1 MSSVDFC
8 AWQLHFNCHCS
19 ISMSASR
26 QCRPRPTR
34 SNRAI
39 GGGSL
44 RRSCVEEMCVNVGE
58 VDLEAKAT
66 SSTSRVTCMA
76 APMHILS
83 SPSRQCERHSHWRCW
98 LVTASRATRAHCDCS
113 SSRQIWYRARDR
125 DGRTA
130 FLEHMTMKLTPDRP
144 TLQHKRDLTMHRIA
158 RC

>member
-76 APMHILS
+76 APMHIL
-83 SPSRQCERHSHWRCW
+83 PRHRANVN
-98 LVTASRATRAHCDCS
+98 VTLIGDVGWSQPRVR
-113 SSRQIWYRARDR
+113 RE
-125 DGRTA
+125 RTA
-130 FLEHMTMKLTPDRP
+130 IVPLPARFGTVRE
-144 TLQHKRDLTMHRIA
+144 IA
-158 RC
+158 MAERLFWST